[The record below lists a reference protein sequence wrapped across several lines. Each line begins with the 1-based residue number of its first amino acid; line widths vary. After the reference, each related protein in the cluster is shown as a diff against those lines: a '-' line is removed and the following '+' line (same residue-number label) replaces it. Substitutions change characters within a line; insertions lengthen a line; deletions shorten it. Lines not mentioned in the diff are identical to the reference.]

1 MHLWVKG
8 GKTVTTNFEILVT
21 IILNIFEANRSI
33 SLGDQAG
40 IFNHKNAQIILKKSY
55 SCR

>member
-8 GKTVTTNFEILVT
+8 VKTVTTNFEFLVT
-21 IILNIFEANRSI
+21 IILNIVEANRSI
-33 SLGDQAG
+33 SLGDQVG
-40 IFNHKNAQIILKKSY
+40 FFNYKNAQIILTKSY